1 MNAFLQNARIQRQL
15 IVPHTPEQNS
25 LSEQQN
31 STLIV
36 CTMPP
41 YRIVTAIIFLDAND
55 IRNRCVSQEVR
66 SRWISNSPYNFSASL
81 LKNLACSVCGEK
93 TVNASIGQRNGLCL
107 KVTTKCES
115 CNSVLNDN
123 YTSPKVESA
132 NKRSAPFLL
141 NRKIAEAINNIG
153 LGNAALEK
161 ICANLCI
168 KSMSSRT
175 YRMHLQSIIQKIL
188 VFCRESFN
196 RCSSFCKTSLYK

>member
-1 MNAFLQNARIQRQL
+1 MHDASLSHRDCYNLFRRKSHSKSMRQWRRSHEAVDIDKADEFL
-15 IVPHTPEQNS
+15 IVHTTF
-25 LSEQQN
+25 LS
-31 STLIV
+31 
-36 CTMPP
+36 
-41 YRIVTAIIFLDAND
+41 
-55 IRNRCVSQEVR
+55 
-66 SRWISNSPYNFSASL
+66 SL